1 MVQDPLS
8 FSLINAIFPAEEL
21 SLHAAILMFVVIF
34 KIIMHIITEP
44 SKEQAAEQGEKKGG
58 FGFVDNVM
66 IYIAVIFFLPIW
78 TLIPILMFQILKLNG
93 LLPSIIK
100 GPMDSLS
107 ARLPIEEHDPRSFSF
122 FIFGSIITMIVLKI
136 PFIHDT
142 INAYSGFSRNLG
154 PAAWGANIILL
165 LFMFLVFSGRKTTL
179 MANLSQF
186 FISFIALSLIA
197 GFQWVVFFLVLVAL
211 RPYIGFLKKRSP
223 EEEAAR
229 ETRLAYAGIPGA
241 TVAAPSGRGLFD
253 KALDLGQMG
262 LTLGAM
268 RESFRGAAPTAA
280 PAAPTAEK
288 VPKAKILEEEKV
300 VTGFGK
306 PAPAEKL
313 PSPEIIEKTAQ
324 EGAKAEAAAA
334 GASSNKAAAILMT
347 AQLAQNMLANRRAQ
361 KSADVQKAQLR
372 KTSSTQE
379 AVLKNEIKQ
388 LKTETCSGVY
398 LFIALIIAVL
408 KDALDLF
415 AGLGAIPF
423 ADDLLVAIV
432 FFFLLKKSKSGA
444 GTWANLLIFLGEG
457 TFGFLPLATVLV
469 LWAIFYEYVLNKD
482 RWELRS
488 SRAQLYGRQL
498 FKYAAAAIVIF
509 MIIFG
514 VAAFDLPVGQ
524 AMAYAHEKG
533 YTDIPYQVEKAK
545 EVVRNYNPVE
555 IVEEWWERNLAIAR
569 GDYFIGEVE
578 GSQNK
583 KLGIFVK
590 SKPLGDKK
598 FYRGLP
604 ARVSATISGESLNT
618 KECRE
623 KLTPDCYIYFD
634 CNVEDFGDAQAYPR
648 FMTILD
654 IAGGGTRLDCDFT
667 PLSPGPKKVSLK
679 AYFDFSTK
687 AYLPVVLVPYQS
699 KLERDREELLAE
711 AGYSAA
717 DLFVTK
723 YTPGPVEIGIG
734 FEEKQPLGVGRLE
747 VAAPSTMPTGGAAV
761 DLAAAETGTPTTEMS
776 ETKIIE
782 PGFGI
787 TSDMGTPFG
796 FNIRNLWKQG
806 KILSIQNISIILPDN
821 MELFKCQPE
830 FTTKPKILKETNEVE
845 YNLLKPIVTEGI
857 EKFMT
862 FDCWVKEREGSER
875 PLLDGPTTTY
885 FVKLT
890 ATYRYQVEDTEIARV
905 EEFTKGGKVVA
916 DLTQLSAYDYCSEEV
931 KENECEYPSKNYCDI
946 DPCLQKCYWEP
957 ADRGSTAG
965 SIIGGTL
972 GGLGSIPTAI
982 FSGPI
987 GPTVGAGVGAAAGG
1001 AAQYLL
1007 FGGASCEKCPDD
1019 VECKD
1024 YEQNENACNLDPCE
1038 LGCEWHKDGYCYKAT
1053 EADYAAKFLFPVK
1066 SHRVSK
1072 CLADKSVQI
1081 STENQ
1086 EVVAIEGGK
1095 LELKD
1100 VKIVIKHAYGYEST
1114 YKGLKAVRR
1123 LGNIAK
1129 NGLIGFAKADFEF
1142 SLKKNGQPVDLFELY
1157 KNQVPEINLR
1167 SVDPSCTGKNETSTK

>member
-1 MVQDPLS
+1 
-8 FSLINAIFPAEEL
+8 
-21 SLHAAILMFVVIF
+21 
-34 KIIMHIITEP
+34 
-44 SKEQAAEQGEKKGG
+44 
-58 FGFVDNVM
+58 
-66 IYIAVIFFLPIW
+66 
-78 TLIPILMFQILKLNG
+78 LIPILLFQILKLNG
-93 LLPSIIK
+93 LLPGIIK

-107 ARLPIEEHDPRSFSF
+107 AKLPVEEHDPRSFSF
-122 FIFGSIITMIVLKI
+122 FIFGSIVTMIILKV
-136 PFIHDT
+136 PFIHDA

-165 LFMFLVFSGRKTTL
+165 LFMFLVFSGRKTSL

-186 FISFIALSLIA
+186 FISFIALSLVA

-211 RPYIGFLKKRSP
+211 RPYLGFLRKRSP
-223 EEEAAR
+223 SEEEAR
-229 ETRLAYAGIPGA
+229 ETRLAYAGVPGGY
-241 TVAAPSGRGLFD
+241 VSAPSGGGILD

-268 RESFRGAAPTAA
+268 RQMYGGAAAAAPTA
-280 PAAPTAEK
+280 PTASAVENA
-288 VPKAKILEEEKV
+288 AKK
-300 VTGFGK
+300 G
-306 PAPAEKL
+306 
-313 PSPEIIEKTAQ
+313 AQ
-324 EGAKAEAAAA
+324 TQAMRSGA
-334 GASSNKAAAILMT
+334 GSNKAAAILMGVQMT
-347 AQLAQNMLANRRAQ
+347 QTMLANKRAAKEQ
-361 KSADVQKAQLR
+361 SMAKAQLR
-372 KTSSTQE
+372 KTSSTEQ
-379 AVLKNEIKQ
+379 AVLKREIRE
-388 LKTETCSGVY
+388 LKNETCPAFS
-398 LFIALIIAVL
+398 LFLALILAII
-408 KDALDLF
+408 KDALDIVV
-415 AGLGAIPF
+415 GLGAVPF
-423 ADDLLVAIV
+423 ADDLLVAVI
-432 FFFLLKKSKSGA
+432 FYFLMRKSKSGA
-444 GTWANLLIFLGEG
+444 GTWANFIVFLSEG
-457 TFGFLPLATVLV
+457 AVGFLPLATLLV

-488 SRAQLYGRQL
+488 SYAQLYGRQL

-514 VAAFDLPVGQ
+514 AAAFDLPMGQ

-533 YTDIPYQVEKAK
+533 YTDIPYQIERGK

-578 GSQNK
+578 GVQNK

-604 ARVSATISGESLNT
+604 SRVSATVSGESLNT
-618 KECRE
+618 RKCRE
-623 KLTPDCYIYFD
+623 ELTPDCYIYFD
-634 CNVEDFGDAQAYPR
+634 CHVEDFGDAQAYPR

-654 IAGGGTRLDCDFT
+654 VAGGGTRLDCDFT

-699 KLERDREELLAE
+699 KLERNRDELLAE

-717 DLFVTK
+717 DLFITK

-747 VAAPSTMPTGGAAV
+747 VAAPKTMPTGGAVA
-761 DLAAAETGTPTTEMS
+761 DMDTDTAGTEMI
-776 ETKIIE
+776 ETRVVE

-787 TSDMGTPFG
+787 TTDTGTPFG
-796 FNIRNLWKQG
+796 FNLRNLWKQG

-830 FTTKPKILKETNEVE
+830 FNTKPKLLPETNEVE
-845 YNLLKPIVTEGI
+845 YNLLKPIVTGGI

-890 ATYRYQVEDTEIARV
+890 ANYRYQVEDREIARV

-916 DLTQLSAYDYCSEEV
+916 DLSQLSAYDYCSEEV
-931 KENECEYPSKNYCDI
+931 KNNECEYPSKNYCDA
-946 DPCLQKCYWEP
+946 DPCLQRCYWKP
-957 ADRGSTAG
+957 SDRGFGIGAV
-965 SIIGGTL
+965 IGGAL
-972 GGLGSIPTAI
+972 GGIGSLPTAV
-982 FSGPI
+982 FSGPV
-987 GPTVGAGVGAAAGG
+987 GPTAGAGAGAAAGG
-1001 AAQYLL
+1001 TAQYLL
-1007 FGGASCEKCPDD
+1007 FGGAECEKCPDSI
-1019 VECKD
+1019 ECKD
-1024 YEQNENACNLDPCE
+1024 YEQNENACNLDPCG
-1038 LGCEWHKDGYCYKAT
+1038 LGCEWHKDGYCYKMT
-1053 EADYAAKFLFPVK
+1053 ESDFAAKLLFPVK
-1066 SHRVSK
+1066 SRRISK
-1072 CLADKSVQI
+1072 CLTDKSVQI
-1081 STENQ
+1081 SVENQ
-1086 EVVAIEGGK
+1086 DVIAIEGGK

-1100 VKIVIKHAYGYEST
+1100 DKIVIKHAYGYEST
-1114 YKGLKAVRR
+1114 YKGVKAVRR

-1129 NGLIGFAKADFEF
+1129 KGLIGFGKESFEF
-1142 SLKKNGQPVDLFELY
+1142 SLKKNGQPIDLFKLY
-1157 KNQVPEINLR
+1157 KNQVPPIILR
-1167 SVDPSCTGKNETSTK
+1167 SVDPSCTGKNATTS